1 MDSSHLETD
10 LHVALEKLVA
20 EDPAFVAAVKRPLI
34 TLVAKGDGMN
44 SGPLDYYLNVVTR
57 RSTVSTEALVRVNRS
72 GASVRSILD
81 FGCGFGRVTR
91 WLLATFP
98 DALLVAMDVDKRAVE
113 AMQTIFSVE
122 AYAIDKG
129 GTALPQLSF
138 DLIWVGSLFTHIS
151 AEGSLRLLQ
160 LLQGMLNSQG
170 LLLVTTHGLHV
181 QRRLERREKDYGVS
195 EVAIGSLLE
204 AFQKTEYG
212 FVPYAYDSAYGIS
225 VCTPRKFL
233 DIAAQ
238 ASLTAICYIERG
250 WIQHQDFV
258 ALTK

>member
-44 SGPLDYYLNVVTR
+44 SGPLDYYLKCGHSAINCI
-57 RSTVSTEALVRVNRS
+57 TEALVRVNRS

-98 DALLVAMDVDKRAVE
+98 DARLVAMDVDKRAVE

-160 LLQGMLNSQG
+160 LLQGMLNFPSVSAR
-170 LLLVTTHGLHV
+170 VTTQWAFRCSALKQPLNASMNASSGGFPVH
-181 QRRLERREKDYGVS
+181 
-195 EVAIGSLLE
+195 LLGH
-204 AFQKTEYG
+204 F
-212 FVPYAYDSAYGIS
+212 
-225 VCTPRKFL
+225 R
-233 DIAAQ
+233 
-238 ASLTAICYIERG
+238 
-250 WIQHQDFV
+250 
-258 ALTK
+258 